1 MIIVSDTTPIIAL
14 MKAGHIEWLRQ
25 LYNEID
31 IPEAVYRELTTNESF
46 QNETEQIK
54 KCDFIRIT
62 SVKNSEAVNILRN
75 ATGLDAGESEAIVLY
90 SEAQAD
96 LMLLDEHKVRSIAKQ
111 MDIEV
116 VGTLGIMMTAYKN
129 RIASAE
135 EVEESIDHM
144 LQNGIRFSAR
154 LCNKVLECV
163 GLQSKY

>member
-1 MIIVSDTTPIIAL
+1 MIIVSDTTPI
-14 MKAGHIEWLRQ
+14 
-25 LYNEID
+25 
-31 IPEAVYRELTTNESF
+31 
-46 QNETEQIK
+46 
-54 KCDFIRIT
+54 
-62 SVKNSEAVNILRN
+62 
-75 ATGLDAGESEAIVLY
+75 IVLY